1 MNILLLF
8 WFFYGFFLLASF
20 ECNLRAILMKANYEE
35 FVDDEFDMIRMEKNL
50 YLPLGSHYP
59 DLFKNSPREV
69 QRR

>member
-1 MNILLLF
+1 
-8 WFFYGFFLLASF
+8 
-20 ECNLRAILMKANYEE
+20 MKANYEE